1 MLVLLPVALAFVG
14 AFAIFILQ
22 RLRPSYGDSWLVAL
36 GVSLIVWGLVLVLH
50 WQENAAISLSMWWP
64 VDRTVFLTFQ
74 ADRISW
80 MYAFSLASLG
90 MAVALTAAVR
100 LRYEITSLI
109 WTQTLLLLGA
119 GLLVVL
125 AGSFTTLIFVWTV
138 IDIVE
143 LLVMLAN
150 VRKPSLRQSAVLSF
164 MLSITGTFMVVWAMV
179 RSQAFGTPLNM
190 TNIIP
195 EVGVLLILA
204 VGLRLGVVPLHL
216 PYGEEPRLRR
226 GLGTIVRLATSAS
239 SLVVLARLPM
249 QVIPDRWQVL
259 MLAFAALAAVYCGA
273 MWAATKNELE
283 GRPFLV
289 IAVAGMA
296 FACVIQG
303 NPIASIAW
311 GVGLILYGGL
321 IFLASLHYLPI
332 YIIAGLGL
340 VGFSG
345 LPFTPSASGWTGLIT
360 SPFSAVSVFFIVAHA
375 LILFGYLRHALRTA
389 GEMTGIERWV
399 KIVYSAGLGG
409 LIVIGWVIAVIGQAG
424 GLAIGVWWAAI
435 PSVVVAGG
443 GMWVLSRTVVRQEA
457 VEGEGW
463 FAIIAKPVGHWV
475 GVIFGLN
482 WVYRSLFFLYHLLQ
496 QLVNFF
502 SLLLE
507 GQGGML
513 WALLL
518 LALLS
523 TLIASSMGL

>member
-14 AFAIFILQ
+14 AFAILILQ

-36 GVSLIVWGLVLVLH
+36 GVSLVVWGLVLALR

-64 VDRTVFLTFQ
+64 VNRTAFLTFQ

-90 MAVALTAAVR
+90 MAAALTAAVR
-100 LRYEITSLI
+100 LRYEITSMV
-109 WTQTLLLLGA
+109 WAETLLLQGA

-125 AGSFTTLIFVWTV
+125 SGSFTTLIFVWTL

-150 VRKPSLRQSAVLSF
+150 VRQASLRQSAVLSF
-164 MLSITGTFMVVWAMV
+164 MFSMTGTFMMVWATI

-195 EVGVLLILA
+195 EVGLLLILA

-226 GLGTIVRLATSAS
+226 GLGTIVRLSAAAS

-249 QVIPDRWQVL
+249 QAIPDRWHTF
-259 MLAFAALAAVYCGA
+259 MLVFAALAAVYGGA
-273 MWAATKNELE
+273 MWATAKNEID
-283 GRPFLV
+283 GRPYLL
-289 IAVAGMA
+289 ISVAGMA

-321 IFLASLHYLPI
+321 IFLASIHHLPV
-332 YIIAGLGL
+332 YIIAILGV

-345 LPFTPSASGWTGLIT
+345 LPFTPSANGWTGLIAAQ
-360 SPFSAVSVFFIVAHA
+360 FSVFSVFFILAHA
-375 LILFGYLRHALRTA
+375 LLLMGYLRHALCPA
-389 GEMTGIERWV
+389 GEVEGLERWA
-399 KIVYSAGLGG
+399 KIIYPGGLGG
-409 LIVIGWVIAVIGQAG
+409 LVAVGWVIALFGQAG
-424 GLAIGVWWAAI
+424 GLTMGVWWA
-435 PSVVVAGG
+435 SVPAAVLAGVG
-443 GMWVLSRTVVRQEA
+443 WWFVSRTGLRQEET
-457 VEGEGW
+457 EGEGW
-463 FAIIAKPVGHWV
+463 FAIVAKPVGHWV
-475 GVIFGLN
+475 GVVFGLN
-482 WVYRSLFFLYHLLQ
+482 WLYRSLFFLYRILQ
-496 QLVNFF
+496 RMVNFF

-518 LALLS
+518 LALLG
-523 TLIASSMGL
+523 TLIASSVSL